1 MKMTLSIRDLKS
13 AIRNGLA
20 IVAVSSIPAIGQA
33 ATDDAVPSLPP
44 QAKVVEGILVPVPSE
59 VFRSL
64 DEFHEAN
71 WLKVQRQEVHRWKSR
86 GDQVQIA
93 LLLGTVVAEGFIAME
108 AEDSAEVKKVG
119 TKVLALA
126 RALGVE
132 HSVLRRSGSIVDYA
146 DKGEWAAARKEW
158 DGALSDLEEQMIAID
173 SQPLLQLVSLGGW
186 LRGTEALCG
195 LVGQDYSAAHS
206 KMIRQPAMLDYL
218 EKQLVG
224 MRGKMRNHS
233 VVVKMLEGL
242 RKIRSLIEEESGD
255 LSKQTVRD
263 VGKTCS
269 ELVTVFSHR
278 PT

>member
-1 MKMTLSIRDLKS
+1 M
-13 AIRNGLA
+13 
-20 IVAVSSIPAIGQA
+20 
-33 ATDDAVPSLPP
+33 
-44 QAKVVEGILVPVPSE
+44 PSE

-71 WLKVQRQEVHRWKSR
+71 WLKVQRPEVHRWKSR

-132 HSVLRRSGSIVDYA
+132 HSVLRRSRSIVDYA
-146 DKGEWAAARKEW
+146 DKGEWASARKEW

-218 EKQLVG
+218 EEQLAALPEKT
-224 MRGKMRNHS
+224 RKHS

-242 RKIRSLIEEESGD
+242 RRIRSSMEEESGD
-255 LSKQTVRD
+255 LSKQSIKD
-263 VGKTCS
+263 IGKTCS
-269 ELVTVFSHR
+269 ELVTVFSHL
-278 PT
+278 PL

>member
-1 MKMTLSIRDLKS
+1 MFSLGKHSIRFL
-13 AIRNGLA
+13 IL
-20 IVAVSSIPAIGQA
+20 VACSVPAFGWSPGE
-33 ATDDAVPSLPP
+33 TPVPAPFPSE
-44 QAKVVEGILVPVPSE
+44 AKLVEGILVPVPSE

-71 WLKVQRQEVHRWKSR
+71 WLKVQRPEVHRWKSR

-108 AEDSAEVKKVG
+108 AEDSAEVKRVG
-119 TKVLALA
+119 AKVLLLA

-132 HSVLRRSGSIVDYA
+132 HSVLRRSRSIVDYA

-158 DGALSDLEEQMIAID
+158 DGALSDLEEQMIATD

-195 LVGQDYSAAHS
+195 LVGQDFSTAHS

-224 MRGKMRNHS
+224 MRGKMRNHT

-242 RKIRSLIEEESGD
+242 RKIRSLMEEESGD
-255 LSKQTVRD
+255 LSKQTVKEI
-263 VGKTCS
+263 GKSCS